1 VTRTVAVVAMDPRAE
16 PIVARLAEG
25 SWNQARFLRADAAS
39 LPRDIADAELVVM
52 VASAGGDAKT
62 AAAIGAA
69 CSDRRITTTGLV
81 VGAASASKEELSGT
95 LAQLRPWSLM
105 VVVTG
110 GDDHVEGM
118 LTALRA

>member
-52 VASAGGDAKT
+52 VASA
-62 AAAIGAA
+62 
-69 CSDRRITTTGLV
+69 TGLV